1 MFVVVSGGDEFMSI
15 AVFAVADEF
24 EATTKC
30 TGFKRLYGHFEHL
43 TFDDFAKGNKTD
55 DPLFIYL
62 FSFYVYI
69 FLMSSINKG
78 LEFQRLSSVT
88 HYKWL

>member
-1 MFVVVSGGDEFMSI
+1 MSI
-15 AVFAVADEF
+15 AVFTVADEF
-24 EATTKC
+24 GATTKC
-30 TGFKRLYGHFEHL
+30 TGFKRLYGHNS
-43 TFDDFAKGNKTD
+43 TSIQVIFAKGNKTD

-78 LEFQRLSSVT
+78 LEFQRLSSET
-88 HYKWL
+88 LYKWL